1 MQLRLPKYRPV
12 VLVIVDGWGVAP
24 PGPRNAITSAQTTLY
39 NTLLAGYPTTTI
51 QAAGQSVGLP
61 FGEPGNSEVGHL
73 NIGAG
78 RVVYQDL
85 PRINMAIADG
95 SFLSNQTLTSAV
107 ERARANRSRIHLM
120 GLVGSSGVHSS
131 LEHLYA
137 LLWLMKERQF
147 RDVFLHIF
155 TDGRDSPP

>member
-1 MQLRLPKYRPV
+1 
-12 VLVIVDGWGVAP
+12 
-24 PGPRNAITSAQTTLY
+24 
-39 NTLLAGYPTTTI
+39 
-51 QAAGQSVGLP
+51 
-61 FGEPGNSEVGHL
+61 
-73 NIGAG
+73 
-78 RVVYQDL
+78 
-85 PRINMAIADG
+85 
-95 SFLSNQTLTSAV
+95 NQTLTSAV

-155 TDGRDSPP
+155 TDGRDSPPTAGQVFIPQVEEHLGALGLGRIATLGGRYFGMDRDQHWDRTERAYQAIAQGKAAFQARSGIEALSAAYQRGETDEFIQPTVV